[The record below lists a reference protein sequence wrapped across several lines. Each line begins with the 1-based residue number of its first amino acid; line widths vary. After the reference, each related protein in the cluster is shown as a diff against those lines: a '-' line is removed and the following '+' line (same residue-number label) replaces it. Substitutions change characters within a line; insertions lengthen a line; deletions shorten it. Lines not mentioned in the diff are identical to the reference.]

1 MMGSAIG
8 SAIRNPQSAMF
19 QAVRDDRLEDAA
31 RRHQRSREVPFVE
44 RAPAVDECRLE
55 HWTQPRI
62 MHELEATRRGRRRGR
77 GCFDLAQLE
86 ERGARLLENV
96 EDPADDL
103 AYVRLDDGA
112 AAGRSDEQ
120 RAAEG
125 ARQPVRLA
133 AARQL
138 MDRRRAGLLPGM

>member
-1 MMGSAIG
+1 MLERIG
-8 SAIRNPQSAMF
+8 
-19 QAVRDDRLEDAA
+19 DDRLEDAA

-44 RAPAVDECRLE
+44 RAPAVGECRLE

-62 MHELEATRRGRRRGR
+62 MHELEATRRGRRVDEAASTSPAG
-77 GCFDLAQLE
+77 
-86 ERGARLLENV
+86 GARRSLARNV

-120 RAAEG
+120 RTAEG

-133 AARQL
+133 AP
-138 MDRRRAGLLPGM
+138 DN